1 MNAMSQFHAP
11 LCSKC
16 HAKGKPLLPA
26 CRQAVADV
34 LHLVGA
40 SACGCAPRC
49 IEEAAMV
56 LCGALSSRSGALH
69 GTNFA
74 VLVHVQKTIE

>member
-1 MNAMSQFHAP
+1 MPLYVASAMPKAS
-11 LCSKC
+11 LCC
-16 HAKGKPLLPA
+16 QPAGKPLQMFCTL
-26 CRQAVADV
+26 
-34 LHLVGA
+34 LVP

-74 VLVHVQKTIE
+74 VLVHVQKTIQ

>member
-1 MNAMSQFHAP
+1 MPFYVASAMPGQ
-11 LCSKC
+11 LCC
-16 HAKGKPLLPA
+16 QPAGKPPQVFCTLL
-26 CRQAVADV
+26 V
-34 LHLVGA
+34 LA
-40 SACGCAPRC
+40 RGCAPRR

-56 LCGALSSRSGALH
+56 LCGALSIRSGALH

>member
-1 MNAMSQFHAP
+1 MPFYVASAMPKASLYCQPA
-11 LCSKC
+11 
-16 HAKGKPLLPA
+16 GKPPQVFCTLL
-26 CRQAVADV
+26 V
-34 LHLVGA
+34 L
-40 SACGCAPRC
+40 SARSCAPRR
-49 IEEAAMV
+49 IGEAAMV

>member
-1 MNAMSQFHAP
+1 
-11 LCSKC
+11 
-16 HAKGKPLLPA
+16 LLPA
-26 CRQAVADV
+26 CRQAVAGV

-40 SACGCAPRC
+40 SARGCAPRR

-56 LCGALSSRSGALH
+56 LCGALSIRSGALH

>member
-1 MNAMSQFHAP
+1 MPFYVASAMPKASLYCQPAGKPLQMFCTLLVLPAPGCAP
-11 LCSKC
+11 LCI
-16 HAKGKPLLPA
+16 G
-26 CRQAVADV
+26 
-34 LHLVGA
+34 
-40 SACGCAPRC
+40 
-49 IEEAAMV
+49 EAAMV